1 MCFFCGFFLGGGTCY
16 SCLIEEDVAFASGGE
31 EEKRKLF
38 TDTILPSF
46 GQLLE
51 FFKRAYMKGEISQSV
66 LASKHRRSNVLD

>member
-1 MCFFCGFFLGGGTCY
+1 M
-16 SCLIEEDVAFASGGE
+16 AFASGGE